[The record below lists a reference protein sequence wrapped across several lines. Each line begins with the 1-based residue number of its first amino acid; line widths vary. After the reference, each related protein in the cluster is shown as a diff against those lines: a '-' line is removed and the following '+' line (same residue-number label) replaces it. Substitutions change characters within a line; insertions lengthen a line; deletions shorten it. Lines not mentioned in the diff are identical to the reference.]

1 MIDNGQLNAILK
13 KDDPDQLAELLTKV
27 KISEVFDDI
36 DDWSPVTLA
45 AFYGSNK
52 CMKYL
57 IEYIKTECSND
68 NSSLKKY
75 LNAKGK
81 KGGIPLIYAVE
92 MNRFQCVR
100 MLLDAGA
107 DPNICDDLEQSLH
120 YTPVHIACSKDN
132 VEILKLLIQF
142 GGKYDFRSRR
152 TGSTPLFVAV
162 MKNAIQCAEYLI
174 LLGAKVN
181 DRTVEDD
188 TPLHYAQFFN
198 TGLECTK
205 LLLEHGADVN
215 AKNDWGETPLH
226 RAAKNCNDKAIE
238 LLLSYGAD
246 INVQSKRNG
255 NTPLHYAI
263 PISSDNDDDYDY
275 DHALDVLSLLL
286 DHHPELEIKNWD
298 GETPLFIAVSKSNPE
313 FVSALLEHGA
323 DVNTT
328 GKCGMS
334 VLEYVIYLYETEY
347 LRWGGCFYPDLCDA
361 IYDYVDDEGKRRID
375 AVRQQGEK

>member
-1 MIDNGQLNAILK
+1 M
-13 KDDPDQLAELLTKV
+13 
-27 KISEVFDDI
+27 
-36 DDWSPVTLA
+36 
-45 AFYGSNK
+45 
-52 CMKYL
+52 
-57 IEYIKTECSND
+57 
-68 NSSLKKY
+68 
-75 LNAKGK
+75 
-81 KGGIPLIYAVE
+81 
-92 MNRFQCVR
+92 
-100 MLLDAGA
+100 
-107 DPNICDDLEQSLH
+107 
-120 YTPVHIACSKDN
+120 
-132 VEILKLLIQF
+132 
-142 GGKYDFRSRR
+142 
-152 TGSTPLFVAV
+152 
-162 MKNAIQCAEYLI
+162 
-174 LLGAKVN
+174 
-181 DRTVEDD
+181 
-188 TPLHYAQFFN
+188 
-198 TGLECTK
+198 
-205 LLLEHGADVN
+205 
-215 AKNDWGETPLH
+215 
-226 RAAKNCNDKAIE
+226 
-238 LLLSYGAD
+238 SYGAD